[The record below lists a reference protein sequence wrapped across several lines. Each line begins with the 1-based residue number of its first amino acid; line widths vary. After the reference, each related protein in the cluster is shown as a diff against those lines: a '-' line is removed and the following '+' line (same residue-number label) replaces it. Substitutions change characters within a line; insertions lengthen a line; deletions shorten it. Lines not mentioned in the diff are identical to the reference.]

1 RRCKFQPYSRT
12 MLITTAL
19 FASVTV
25 FIVGGIILWANP
37 SRRVNQAVFLGT
49 LQTAAWLLC
58 WHLTVSVKGQGLFWL
73 KWTNATGALVPISF
87 WLVKE
92 SILFGSNP
100 LGLAWLR
107 RGWGWAAVSTVIFVL
122 PFTDYFIPPHSTP
135 LNRVYGWGYYVYMV
149 VDLGL
154 YGLLLYSALKSSR
167 ALSGAQRLELQV
179 WLVGGCSMFITIW
192 TLSAL
197 SALTKNSSFRYFAPL
212 AVLLAYAGTAFT
224 ITAHRIFDARQILL
238 VAVQKLALVAS
249 VSAAAYVIY
258 SSLFALPNIFAFLIT
273 TVISLWFA
281 AAINGWLNS
290 VFHFYP
296 QATGARQAAF
306 AVARRESRLE
316 NLESA
321 FLGILKGW
329 GNTDRA
335 LLLSGGKESI
345 RGGGIE
351 ITGEAV
357 EVRALRQLR
366 WVTPERLAR
375 EKATAERTAL
385 ARFLELHNLGVLVI
399 GEGPTLTAFIG
410 VGVAA
415 SRRPFTYPQVT
426 QLMELASIIESAL
439 ERAHFSVKAQH
450 AEQLATVGLL
460 GASLAHEIRN
470 PLVSIK
476 TFVQLLPTHHQDPA
490 FRAKFFTLIS
500 DEVSRIDRLTEQ
512 LLDLASPRAY
522 VAEIIELHPI
532 LRASLDLV
540 AAKATDKRIQ
550 FLTDFQ
556 ASPDQAFT
564 DGSAAKQ
571 VLLNLCFNAIQAVE
585 TRSGDR
591 WVKVSTR
598 NVSSG
603 LEMIVEDSG
612 PGIAPEIRS
621 RLFQPFHS
629 TKSTGF
635 GLGLAICSDILGGL
649 NATITVDS
657 SAPGQGAV
665 FRVTFPCPVLSS

>member
-1 RRCKFQPYSRT
+1 MLVSSASFAAAAVAIIGLLIFWSNPRRIMNRFFLSFSLHL
-12 MLITTAL
+12 MSWLICVHQGVSL
-19 FASVTV
+19 GEDPRWVRLASA
-25 FIVGGIILWANP
+25 I
-37 SRRVNQAVFLGT
+37 
-49 LQTAAWLLC
+49 
-58 WHLTVSVKGQGLFWL
+58 
-73 KWTNATGALVPISF
+73 GAFVPVHM
-87 WLVKE
+87 WLVKAACIGYSGRE
-92 SILFGSNP
+92 I
-100 LGLAWLR
+100 LR
-107 RGWGWAAVSTVIFVL
+107 RIIWWVIAAAALMILCYTQWYVMPGAKGGARFGVG
-122 PFTDYFIPPHSTP
+122 
-135 LNRVYGWGYYVYMV
+135 YGVYMV
-149 VDLGL
+149 VFIGMFSLLCRETVLQIRAQSGL
-154 YGLLLYSALKSSR
+154 S
-167 ALSGAQRLELQV
+167 RLELQI
-179 WLVGGCSMFITIW
+179 LLLGGSAMCFGIIFLMALRAVIHAIW
-192 TLSAL
+192 PIHLQP
-197 SALTKNSSFRYFAPL
+197 FV
-212 AVLLAYAGTAFT
+212 VLLFYAGTVVA
-224 ITAHRIFDARQILL
+224 ITTHRIFDARQIVLVGLQKISLVSVVAGVAYLL
-238 VAVQKLALVAS
+238 DEALAKLLPEP
-249 VSAAAYVIY
+249 
-258 SSLFALPNIFAFLIT
+258 FALAVT
-273 TVISLWFA
+273 TALALWFA
-281 AAINGWLNS
+281 STLNGWLNS
-290 VFHFYP
+290 VFQFYP
-296 QATGARQAAF
+296 QATAARQAAF

-316 NLESA
+316 NLEPA

-329 GNTDRA
+329 GQTDHA
-335 LLLSGGKESI
+335 LLISGGKEAL
-345 RGGGIE
+345 RGGNVDLPGDS
-351 ITGEAV
+351 V
-357 EVRALRQLR
+357 EVSALRQLR

-375 EKATAERTAL
+375 EKATPERVAL
-385 ARFLELHNLGVLVI
+385 AQFLGKHRLGVLVI

-410 VGVAA
+410 AGIAA
-415 SRRPFTYPQVT
+415 SRRPYTYPQVT

-522 VAEIIELHPI
+522 VAEVIELHPV

-540 AAKATDKRIQ
+540 AVKAADKRIQ

-556 ASPDQAFT
+556 ATSDRAFT
-564 DGSAAKQ
+564 DASAAKQ

-585 TRSGDR
+585 TRPGDR

-635 GLGLAICSDILGGL
+635 GLGLAICSDILSGL
-649 NATITVDS
+649 NATIAVDS

>member
-1 RRCKFQPYSRT
+1 
-12 MLITTAL
+12 MLATSPLI
-19 FASVTV
+19 ASISVA
-25 FIVGGIILWANP
+25 IVGCVILWANP
-37 SRRVNQAVFLGT
+37 RRVVNRTVCCCSWSIAIWLG
-49 LQTAAWLLC
+49 C
-58 WHLTVSVKGQGLFWL
+58 WHAAITSRENGLFWV
-73 KWTNATGALVPISF
+73 KCTCATGALISLSF
-87 WLVKE
+87 WIVKE
-92 SILFGSNP
+92 SILAKSEIFTSKWVVRNAGWLVVP
-100 LGLAWLR
+100 LTV
-107 RGWGWAAVSTVIFVL
+107 AVI
-122 PFTDYFIPPHSTP
+122 PFTEVFIPSYSTHT
-135 LNRVYGWGYYVYMV
+135 NRVYGWGYYVYMFV
-149 VDLGL
+149 NVLL
-154 YGLLLYSALKSSR
+154 YLLLFREAVRIKKLVGER
-167 ALSGAQRLELQV
+167 QLEAQV
-179 WLVGGCSMFITIW
+179 WLGGGCIMFLIVF
-192 TLSAL
+192 LLMAL
-197 SALTKNSSFRYFAPL
+197 STITKNPLFRRLEPFV
-212 AVLLAYAGTAFT
+212 VLCFFVAIAYA
-224 ITAHRIFDARQILL
+224 ITTHRIFNARQIFL
-238 VAVQKLALVAS
+238 VGMQKFSLVGLIAGAAYGMDWSFRFLQIPPFLGFIITLTAS
-249 VSAAAYVIY
+249 LCLAAA
-258 SSLFALPNIFAFLIT
+258 L
-273 TVISLWFA
+273 
-281 AAINGWLNS
+281 NGWLNS
-290 VFHFYP
+290 VFQFYP
-296 QATGARQAAF
+296 QATAARQAAF

-329 GNTDRA
+329 GQTDRA
-335 LLLSGGKESI
+335 IVLSGGKESI
-345 RGGGIE
+345 RGGGFE
-351 ITGEAV
+351 ISGDDISV
-357 EVRALRQLR
+357 KALRRLR

-375 EKATAERTAL
+375 EKATPERVAL
-385 ARFLELHNLGVLVI
+385 AQFLEQHHLGVLVI

-476 TFVQLLPTHHQDPA
+476 TFVQLLPKHHQDPA
-490 FRAKFFTLIS
+490 FREKFFSLIS
-500 DEVSRIDRLTEQ
+500 EEVSRIDRLTEQ

-522 VAEIIELHPI
+522 VAEIIELHPV

-556 ASPDQAFT
+556 ASPDRAFT

-585 TRSGDR
+585 TRPGDR

-598 NVSSG
+598 NVPLG